1 MATEKRTIC
10 LSCRQSGKC
19 LSSDVKITI
28 RNKQTLEEEE
38 VTISE
43 FFERIKN

>member
-1 MATEKRTIC
+1 MATEKRVIC

-19 LSSDVKITI
+19 LFSGTSIKI

-38 VTISE
+38 LTIGE
-43 FFERIKN
+43 FFKRFEK